1 MRQDD
6 IMYRI
11 REGYHRMSKGQKRL
25 ADYITDH
32 YDKAVYLTA
41 HRLGDEVGVSESTV
55 VRFATELGYTG
66 YPELQDAL
74 EEMVRARLTSIQRIE
89 VAKGRIRQDNLVSAV
104 LQADIE
110 NIKATMEKV
119 DETEFRMAVRML
131 REARTVYILGVRSS
145 ASLASFLGNYLN
157 LILDSVKLIHTNSVS
172 ETFEQMLRVGSEDV
186 VVGISFPRYSRRT
199 LRAMEYAKAQGAR
212 LIAITDGDQSPLR
225 PLANITLKAQSDM
238 LSFVDSL
245 AAPLSLLNAILVAL
259 SLEQQDHTTRSLE
272 RLEHIWKEYDVYE
285 NLGTETDRGAGTFL
299 S

>member
-1 MRQDD
+1 
-6 IMYRI
+6 
-11 REGYHRMSKGQKRL
+11 MSKGQKKL
-25 ADYITDH
+25 SDYITEH

-41 HRLGDEVGVSESTV
+41 HRLGAEVGVSESTV
-55 VRFATELGYTG
+55 VRFATELGYEG

-74 EEMVRARLTSIQRIE
+74 QDMVRARLTSVQRIE
-89 VAKGRIRQDNLVSAV
+89 VAKGRIRQDNLVSEV

-110 NIKATMEKV
+110 NIKATMEKI
-119 DETEFRMAVRML
+119 DEKEFRIAVRML

-145 ASLASFLGNYLN
+145 ASLASFFGNYLN

-172 ETFEQMLRVGSEDV
+172 ETFEQMLRVGAEDV

-199 LRAMEYAKAQGAR
+199 LRAMEYAKAQGAK

-225 PLANITLKAQSDM
+225 PLANITLEARSDM

-245 AAPLSLLNAILVAL
+245 AAPLSLINAILVAL
-259 SLEQQDHTTRSLE
+259 SLEQQDKMTRSLE
-272 RLEHIWKEYDVYE
+272 QLEHIWREYDVYE
-285 NLGTETDRGAGTFL
+285 DLGTDEDRGTRTIL